1 MFTSKEDRHKG
12 ERVLY
17 KQFRELGLQEHT
29 GRDGGKS
36 KTEAMYIPPRLRTK
50 AYETIKIDPK
60 LEVVDGYITM
70 ARSFRYLG
78 S

>member
-12 ERVLY
+12 ARVLY

-36 KTEAMYIPPRLRTK
+36 KTEAIYIPPRLRNK
-50 AYETIKIDPK
+50 AYETINLDEK
-60 LEVVDGYITM
+60 LEVVDGSLRWQGVSGI
-70 ARSFRYLG
+70 
-78 S
+78 